1 MPKVPVKV
9 VKWDEIVAWSRKL
22 ADNIRASGWK
32 PDVVVAVA
40 RGGYVPARL
49 LCDFLGVQDLLSVQ
63 IVHWPGAAQVAER
76 AYVKYGLS
84 ADLSG
89 KEVLV
94 MDDIVDTG
102 DSVLLAKEVV
112 EKCCKPKSVKTA
124 ALQVITSTTKYV
136 PDFYAIEVRDWYW
149 YQYPWTALEDMSSF
163 IIRMMREE
171 KQELWT
177 LDKIVEKFVEW
188 YGNELLEER
197 FLYFREAL
205 ERLRNNGV
213 LKQVDC
219 GGHTCYQLQQR

>member
-9 VKWDEIVAWSRKL
+9 VKWDEIVSWARKL
-22 ADNIRASGWK
+22 AENIRSSGWS
-32 PDVVVAVA
+32 PDVVVAIA

-63 IVHWPGAAQVAER
+63 VVHWPGAAQVAEK

-84 ADLSG
+84 VDLSG
-89 KEVLV
+89 KNVLV

-102 DSVLLAKEVV
+102 DSVVLAKEVV
-112 EKCCKPKSVKTA
+112 ERCCRPKSVKTA
-124 ALQVITSTTKYV
+124 ALQVITSTTKFV
-136 PDFYAIEVRDWYW
+136 PDYYAVEVRDWYW

-163 IIRMMREE
+163 IVRMLREE
-171 KQELWT
+171 KQQLWT
-177 LDKIVEKFVEW
+177 LDRLMEKFVEW

-205 ERLRNNGV
+205 ERLKRDGV
-213 LKQVDC
+213 LKPTDC
-219 GGHTCYQLQQR
+219 GGLICYKYGQ